1 MGEDSTGFQS
11 GRRVTV
17 DEAARR
23 LGLTVDAVRKRV
35 QRGQIAHEKDAAGRV
50 RIILDIPDNA
60 STLQDERLDTTGQAA
75 AGAAAREELI
85 EELRDRVASLE
96 RQLQR
101 HGDETER
108 LHQIVAGLAQAN
120 AEQARTIRAI
130 EAPASQEP
138 QDVETVEEQPER
150 MEYQPEAAASPQAE
164 AEPAPEAPESAEAG
178 HQEEPQAWEATEGG
192 PGDWTLPD
200 SREQAEAA
208 VVQGS
213 DEEQQDAQ
221 DLEPAEADI
230 ATGEV
235 RQEPSDDTPSDG
247 QEAAE
252 SPVSVEDQRE
262 ERVIRQQKEWEP
274 IYRQAEER
282 RAASEAA
289 SEAARRRPWYRRIF
303 GR

>member
-235 RQEPSDDTPSDG
+235 RQEPSDDTPPAG
-247 QEAAE
+247 QEESE

>member
-1 MGEDSTGFQS
+1 VGEDSTGFQS

-50 RIILDIPDNA
+50 RIILDIPDNT
-60 STLQDERLDTTGQAA
+60 STLRDGRPDTAGQAT
-75 AGAAAREELI
+75 GADAREELI

-130 EAPASQEP
+130 EAPSSQEP
-138 QDVETVEEQPER
+138 QDAETVEEEPER
-150 MEYQPEAAASPQAE
+150 TEYQPEAAGPQAD
-164 AEPAPEAPESAEAG
+164 AEPAPEAPESDEAG
-178 HQEEPQAWEATEGG
+178 HQEEPPAWEASGGGPSEGG
-192 PGDWTLPD
+192 LGDWTLPY

-208 VVQGS
+208 VVPGS
-213 DEEQQDAQ
+213 DEEQHDAQ

-262 ERVIRQQKEWEP
+262 EREIRQQKEWGRM
-274 IYRQAEER
+274 YTQAEER
-282 RAASEAA
+282 RAASED
-289 SEAARRRPWYRRIF
+289 ARRRPWYRRIF

>member
-1 MGEDSTGFQS
+1 VGEDSTGLQS

-17 DEAARR
+17 DEAARH

-35 QRGQIAHEKDAAGRV
+35 QRGQIAHEKDPAGRV
-50 RIILDIPDNA
+50 RIILDIPDNT
-60 STLQDERLDTTGQAA
+60 STIQDERPDTTGQAA
-75 AGAAAREELI
+75 AGADAREELI

-130 EAPASQEP
+130 EAPTSREP
-138 QDVETVEEQPER
+138 QDAETVEEEPER
-150 MEYQPEAAASPQAE
+150 TEYQPEAAGPQAD
-164 AEPAPEAPESAEAG
+164 ADLAPEEASESDEAG
-178 HQEEPQAWEATEGG
+178 HQEEPQAWEASEGG

-208 VVQGS
+208 VVPGS
-213 DEEQQDAQ
+213 DEEQHDAQ

-230 ATGEV
+230 ATGGV
-235 RQEPSDDTPSDG
+235 RQDPSDDTPPDE
-247 QEAAE
+247 QEEVEE
-252 SPVSVEDQRE
+252 SLVSVEDQRA
-262 ERVIRQQKEWEP
+262 ERVLHPKEWES
-274 IYRQAEER
+274 ISYQAEEHR
-282 RAASEAA
+282 AA